1 MDLEALQRQWGE
13 YLTWRR
19 RPKRRRR
26 AAVTVLRVSPRNGK
40 LYLSET
46 LAESVGLAK
55 EKDALMDMGRELG
68 CVLEGNCGQP
78 LAA

>member
-1 MDLEALQRQWGE
+1 M
-13 YLTWRR
+13 
-19 RPKRRRR
+19 
-26 AAVTVLRVSPRNGK
+26 TVLRVSTRNGK

-55 EKDALMDMGRELG
+55 EKDALMDMGRKLG

>member
-1 MDLEALQRQWGE
+1 MSAC
-13 YLTWRR
+13 
-19 RPKRRRR
+19 
-26 AAVTVLRVSPRNGK
+26 NGK
-40 LYLSET
+40 LYLDET

-55 EKDALMDMGRELG
+55 KKDALLDMGRELG